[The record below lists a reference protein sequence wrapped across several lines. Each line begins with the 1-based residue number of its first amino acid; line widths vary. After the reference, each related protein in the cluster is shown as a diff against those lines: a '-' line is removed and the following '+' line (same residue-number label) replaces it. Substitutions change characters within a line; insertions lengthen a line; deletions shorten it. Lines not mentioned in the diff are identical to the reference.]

1 MKNLELNPHP
11 QNQPMDGLS
20 QMSPAEI
27 GDEGIKSQ
35 IQISKINNTAIN
47 QYSTLT
53 NGHMPQAQMV
63 KQNPKT
69 K

>member
-1 MKNLELNPHP
+1 
-11 QNQPMDGLS
+11 MDGLS

-47 QYSTLT
+47 QYSNLT

>member
-1 MKNLELNPHP
+1 
-11 QNQPMDGLS
+11 MDGLS

-35 IQISKINNTAIN
+35 IQISKINSTAIN
-47 QYSTLT
+47 QYSNLT
-53 NGHMPQAQMV
+53 NHMPQAQMV